1 MRNSYLTHLKLST
14 QSPIKMETPNSCQ
27 LHRTLTQCSNY
38 MEARVCRAPLLVL
51 TAPSLCKKIAPP
63 RGLGLGPLT
72 SSQWITNISQNFL
85 LMDNKHRKLFVIKQ
99 SKWCKF
105 KPKMHQNTFGGRASP
120 GHDGGAYA
128 PPEPLSAIRGRKG
141 GERGR
146 KGRGREFPP
155 PEVSVSRIDINH
167 ESYVG
172 VVSAVVACLSVTSS
186 HAVTS
191 WYNCVDFFV
200 WVIEKVQGGR
210 LGTQW
215 HTVGYSY
222 EYKHDGKIGGLN
234 VQLTTRAFQF
244 AIRIDSFC
252 KKNRPFDSLV
262 VMQFL
267 H

>member
-1 MRNSYLTHLKLST
+1 LGGIP
-14 QSPIKMETPNSCQ
+14 SPEFYNLPNGCQ
-27 LHRTLTQCSNY
+27 ILYSIFFGRVNELHIYHR
-38 MEARVCRAPLLVL
+38 
-51 TAPSLCKKIAPP
+51 
-63 RGLGLGPLT
+63 
-72 SSQWITNISQNFL
+72 NFL
-85 LMDNKHRKLFVIKQ
+85 LMDTEHKKLFVIKQ

-191 WYNCVDFFV
+191 
-200 WVIEKVQGGR
+200 
-210 LGTQW
+210 
-215 HTVGYSY
+215 
-222 EYKHDGKIGGLN
+222 
-234 VQLTTRAFQF
+234 
-244 AIRIDSFC
+244 
-252 KKNRPFDSLV
+252 
-262 VMQFL
+262 
-267 H
+267 